1 MLFAT
6 SLQRWVFLYM
16 VYGGI
21 ALGFFYDVL
30 RILRR
35 TLHAGAWLNAGFDLV
50 FWVIGAA
57 FVFVVHLWVC
67 QGEVRYYTLLGFA
80 TGAVFYMLSMSKLIM
95 AGYEAVRAAVKK
107 AAAYLAATKL
117 AEFLKR

>member
-21 ALGFFYDVL
+21 VLGFFYDVL

-35 TLHAGAWLNAGFDLV
+35 TLHTGPWLNAVFDLI
-50 FWVIGAA
+50 FWVVGAA
-57 FVFVVHLWVC
+57 FVFGVHLWAC
-67 QGEVRYYTLLGFA
+67 HGEVRYYTLLGLA
-80 TGAVFYMLSMSKLIM
+80 AGAAFYMLGMSRLIM
-95 AGYEAVRAAVKK
+95 AGYEAVRAAIKK
-107 AAAYLAATKL
+107 AAAYLAATKVG
-117 AEFLKR
+117 AFLKR